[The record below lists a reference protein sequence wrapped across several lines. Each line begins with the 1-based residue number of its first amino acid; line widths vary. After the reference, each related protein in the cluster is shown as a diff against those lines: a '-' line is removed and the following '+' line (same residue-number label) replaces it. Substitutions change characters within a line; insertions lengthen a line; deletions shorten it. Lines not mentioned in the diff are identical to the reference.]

1 MALRKRISYQWQLF
15 IPLVAALWLMVVG
28 MALWQYNNVKQ
39 YKSAQLREQLSL
51 VNDRIIEAYNTNLNP
66 MPFIKFVTR
75 YFNDSP
81 LYESL
86 RVSVYLDGRL
96 EHCVGEPIELTPE
109 EAALGTGFTS
119 NPGIN
124 NPSEDKGLT
133 INEKRSKDNFFYLSK
148 SSKDGRLVVYTI
160 VPFGATV
167 DSELVPSSKFF
178 WMMFIVALVMTIL
191 AYFSTR
197 YFGRNIKILRA
208 VAEQAVTNPNFIPP
222 MDYPHDELGDI
233 SRQIVFLYNERAR
246 ALQRI
251 EREHS
256 VAIHAI
262 EEKAKSK
269 RQLTNNINHELRTPI
284 GVIKGYIDTI
294 LQNPDMDKSSEMH
307 FLTKAQ
313 EHVNRLVNLISD
325 VSAITRLEEGGE
337 LINTEELNYHDLV
350 YTLASDLEESKVLG
364 AMTFDFDVPMDC
376 VVNGNYNLLMGML
389 LNLAKNAAAYSK
401 GTMCE
406 FVMLR
411 QDEKFY
417 HFSFRDNGVGVG
429 EEHIPH
435 LFDRFYRIDSGRSR
449 KAGGTGLGLPI
460 VQNTILAH
468 GGTIEVRNRVDGS
481 TGLEFVFTLPIYGK
495 K

>member
-1 MALRKRISYQWQLF
+1 
-15 IPLVAALWLMVVG
+15 
-28 MALWQYNNVKQ
+28 
-39 YKSAQLREQLSL
+39 
-51 VNDRIIEAYNTNLNP
+51 
-66 MPFIKFVTR
+66 
-75 YFNDSP
+75 
-81 LYESL
+81 
-86 RVSVYLDGRL
+86 
-96 EHCVGEPIELTPE
+96 
-109 EAALGTGFTS
+109 
-119 NPGIN
+119 
-124 NPSEDKGLT
+124 
-133 INEKRSKDNFFYLSK
+133 
-148 SSKDGRLVVYTI
+148 
-160 VPFGATV
+160 
-167 DSELVPSSKFF
+167 
-178 WMMFIVALVMTIL
+178 MFIVALVMTIL